1 MISMRALRAFR
12 SMMEVGSVAG
22 AGDRIGRTHAQAS
35 RLLTQLEQELGFE
48 LFIRERQR
56 LVPTE
61 RAHQFYA
68 EAKRTLDNVAQLE
81 FYGEMLRQERHA
93 YLRIFAPPYA
103 AYTVL
108 PQALARFREAYP
120 EGRFSVELVTSRAIE
135 SWIPAHRFH
144 LGIASLPFDGPSVEV
159 KPLAQVPTVVAMPVQ
174 HPLAK
179 KDVITLDDLASEPFI
194 ALNKFTRIRRQL
206 DEICQRNKAQ
216 LNIVGEAGTG
226 LAALALVAEGLGL
239 TIIDRIW
246 LDVAPKDKLA
256 WRHWL
261 PGHTS
266 EYGLIRPTNTPLSEQ
281 AVFLS
286 SALSEIFVSRFGTGR
301 LESPGGSVDGHVRTG
316 EDAHSDRPR
325 PAAPRSGAKKTPR
338 SERGRRSSS

>member
-1 MISMRALRAFR
+1 
-12 SMMEVGSVAG
+12 MMEVGSVAA

-35 RLLTQLEQELGFE
+35 RLLTQLEEELGFE
-48 LFIRERQR
+48 LFIRERKR
-56 LVPTE
+56 LLPTE

-68 EAKRTLDNVAQLE
+68 EVKRTLENVAQLE

-93 YLRIFAPPYA
+93 FLRIFAPPYA

-135 SWIPAHRFH
+135 SWIPTHQFH
-144 LGIASLPFDGPSVEV
+144 LGIAALPFDAPSVEV
-159 KPLAQVPTVVAMPVQ
+159 KPLAQVPTVVAMPVD

-179 KDVITLDDLASEPFI
+179 KDVITLDDLELEPFI

-226 LAALALVAEGLGL
+226 LAALA
-239 TIIDRIW
+239 
-246 LDVAPKDKLA
+246 
-256 WRHWL
+256 
-261 PGHTS
+261 
-266 EYGLIRPTNTPLSEQ
+266 
-281 AVFLS
+281 
-286 SALSEIFVSRFGTGR
+286 
-301 LESPGGSVDGHVRTG
+301 
-316 EDAHSDRPR
+316 
-325 PAAPRSGAKKTPR
+325 
-338 SERGRRSSS
+338 